1 MECQTIITEAIRDI
15 PRGDHAEPDHWY
27 ALYTCPRHEKRV
39 VQQIEECRISSFL
52 PLYRSVRRW
61 KDRRKELE
69 LALFPGYVFVRIAL
83 KDRLRVLQLAS
94 VVRFVS
100 CNGHPVPLPDS
111 EMASL
116 MNGLIRGVRA
126 EPHPYL
132 AVGRMVRVRY
142 GPLAGTQGVLVR
154 RKDKFRVVLSLSL
167 IMRSVTKRIWK
178 RVEIPS
184 TKWIAIWSLFL
195 RISLLGVRA
204 AQIASFLKRPAQ
216 SFMSRRHVGAF
227 HYRSLIILLGM
238 GLGFSAAAW
247 AQASSA
253 YGRTTAIDQTNS
265 RAEQEAEKL
274 VSLSADKILDILRQE
289 PGLLL
294 QVKKAIV
301 RRAFEQGRI
310 LDPKDLTDDAI
321 FRMIREDDGTR
332 IIATREIE
340 DRSYVRAK
348 PTRQEVARNLPCR
361 QPLLAGSEAL
371 AMQPNESQEEVYWL
385 KHYSDLD
392 CYLTQYLPDGAAQSL
407 YWHPQASSAPPQ
419 ESYSQSQYPQQQ
431 YPVQPYTKPQ
441 SPDQAYPPAQAPSA
455 GYRHPLELTEK
466 QPSQDYF
473 GMDSERSEMA
483 SIQPDEL
490 PGLTNASQTG
500 SLPATSR
507 SEVRAGGASGLSL
520 PSASA
525 STMGTSLESGSR
537 ASGLPEEA
545 RGEIQNQTRLP
556 LQPRAPAQPRL
567 RHRPNPY
574 ADIPSLYDLYAQY
587 SGRSP
592 QLKRFGEDV
601 FRNGTGNLEQLPM
614 DLPAGPDYVVGPGD
628 GLTISLSGGISQ
640 RLQRVVDREGRVA
653 LPEVG
658 AVEVSGRNLGAV
670 QLLVQTVLRGQF
682 RGVDADVS
690 LSRIRT
696 IRVYVVGDVER
707 PGAYDVSSLSTP
719 LNALFIAG
727 GPTSGGSL
735 RILRHNRGQQLIQEV
750 DGYDLLLHG
759 VRANMQR
766 LQAGDT
772 IEIPPLSG
780 EVTVEGMVRRPA
792 IYELRGEK
800 SLAEVLELAGGVL
813 PSGTLRHVDVERVE
827 SHEGRTMSRLDIPE
841 TDSEASVT
849 RALEDFA
856 VKDGDKIKITPILP
870 YADKTVYLDGHVSRP
885 GKFAYREGMKV
896 TDLIKSYKDLL
907 PEPSTTHAEIIRL
920 SQPDSIPVVLAFN
933 LGDALDGKDQDLV
946 LKPFDT
952 VRVFGRFD
960 FEDPPVIT
968 VTGEVRDPGDHLT
981 NGVAHLRDAV
991 YLAGGTTPDALLTDA
1006 QVFRKTRDGK
1016 LRVIGV
1022 NLARALRGDAED
1034 NIVLESTDRIFVY
1047 RDLHK
1052 LDPPTVTVE
1061 GEVARPGKYPLGDG
1075 MTAAKL
1081 VRLAGGFKRGAYT
1094 QEADLTR
1101 YDLELGSKIVSDH
1114 INVPIAAALAEQ
1126 PDADV
1131 VLRDGDLLTI
1141 QQLSGW
1147 KDVGATITVTGEVL
1161 HPGTYGI
1168 QQGERL
1174 SSVIQ
1179 RAGGFRG
1186 DAYPYG
1192 SVFERQQIRD
1202 LEVRNRADL
1211 IGRVQDEAAN
1221 IKAIPEQNAQDVL
1234 AKQAAV
1240 QQFQATLHKL
1250 EHTEPQGRLV
1260 LHISAHVEH
1269 WANTSSDIQV
1279 RADDAIFVPKR
1290 PSVVLV
1296 DGAVYNPTGITF
1308 KPGKMLDGISGR
1320 LAAPRRART
1329 RKVPSWCGQMAR
1341 WRAGRVDCSAVEWK
1355 PRPCSREIWWWFR
1368 RK

>member
-1 MECQTIITEAIRDI
+1 
-15 PRGDHAEPDHWY
+15 
-27 ALYTCPRHEKRV
+27 
-39 VQQIEECRISSFL
+39 
-52 PLYRSVRRW
+52 
-61 KDRRKELE
+61 
-69 LALFPGYVFVRIAL
+69 
-83 KDRLRVLQLAS
+83 
-94 VVRFVS
+94 
-100 CNGHPVPLPDS
+100 
-111 EMASL
+111 
-116 MNGLIRGVRA
+116 
-126 EPHPYL
+126 
-132 AVGRMVRVRY
+132 
-142 GPLAGTQGVLVR
+142 
-154 RKDKFRVVLSLSL
+154 
-167 IMRSVTKRIWK
+167 
-178 RVEIPS
+178 
-184 TKWIAIWSLFL
+184 
-195 RISLLGVRA
+195 
-204 AQIASFLKRPAQ
+204 
-216 SFMSRRHVGAF
+216 MSKRHVGICA
-227 HYRSLIILLGM
+227 HQRLIVLLGM
-238 GLGFSAAAW
+238 ALGFSAAAW
-247 AQASSA
+247 GQATSA
-253 YGRTTAIDQTNS
+253 YSRSTAMDRASS
-265 RAEQEAEKL
+265 RAEQEAEQL
-274 VSLSADKILDILRQE
+274 VSLSADKILDILRLE

-310 LDPKDLTDDAI
+310 LDPKDLTDDTI
-321 FRMIREDDGTR
+321 FRMIREDDSIR

-348 PTRQEVARNLPCR
+348 PTREEVARSLPCR

-419 ESYSQSQYPQQQ
+419 QSYSGSQYPQQP
-431 YPVQPYTKPQ
+431 YPGQPYTKPQ
-441 SPDQAYPPAQAPSA
+441 SPDQGYPPAQTPSPN
-455 GYRHPLELTEK
+455 YRRPPESTET
-466 QPSQDYF
+466 QPFQDYF

-483 SIQPDEL
+483 SIQPNEL
-490 PGLTNASQTG
+490 SGLTNASQTENF
-500 SLPATSR
+500 PATRRNEIR
-507 SEVRAGGASGLSL
+507 SGGTTGLTL
-520 PSASA
+520 PYASA
-525 STMGTSLESGSR
+525 SESGSSLESGR
-537 ASGLPEEA
+537 RQSGFSEEA
-545 RGEIQNQTRLP
+545 RLEMQNQTDMLR
-556 LQPRAPAQPRL
+556 QPKAPEQPRL

-574 ADIPSLYDLYAQY
+574 ADVPSLYDLYAQY

-592 QLKRFGEDV
+592 QLVRFGQDV
-601 FRNGTGNLEQLPM
+601 FRNGTGNLDQLPM

-628 GLTISLSGGISQ
+628 GLTISLSGGIAQ

-719 LNALFIAG
+719 LNALYTAG
-727 GPTSGGSL
+727 GPTAGGSL
-735 RILRHNRGQQLIQEV
+735 RILRHYRGQLLIQEV

-813 PSGTLRHVDVERVE
+813 PSGTLRHVDVERLE
-827 SHEGRTMSRLDIPE
+827 SHEGRTMLRLDIPE
-841 TDSEASVT
+841 MDSDANVT
-849 RALEDFA
+849 KALEDFP
-856 VKDGDKIKITPILP
+856 VQDGDRIKITPILP

-885 GKFAYREGMKV
+885 GKFAYRDGMKV

-907 PEPSTTHAEIIRL
+907 PEPSITHAEIIRL
-920 SQPDSIPVVLAFN
+920 SQPDFTPVVLAFN
-933 LGDALDGKDQDLV
+933 LGDALAGKDQDLV

-960 FEDPPVIT
+960 FEDPPVVT

-1006 QVFRKTRDGK
+1006 QVFRKTSDGK

-1022 NLARALRGDAED
+1022 NLAKALQGDARD
-1034 NIVLESTDRIFVY
+1034 NIVLESTDRVFVY
-1047 RDLHK
+1047 RDLNK

-1131 VLRDGDLLTI
+1131 LLRDGDLLTI

-1179 RAGGFRG
+1179 RAGGFRS

-1202 LEVRNRADL
+1202 LEVKNRADL
-1211 IGRVQDEAAN
+1211 IDRTQDEAAN

-1279 RADDAIFVPKR
+1279 RADDSIFVPKR

-1308 KPGKMLDGISGR
+1308 KPGKNAGWYLRQAGGPTQTANKKGAFVVRADGSVAGGLGGLFSGGVETTAMQPGDMVVVPEKIISVS
-1320 LAAPRRART
+1320 RT
-1329 RKVPSWCGQMAR
+1329 WQNTAQT
-1341 WRAGRVDCSAVEWK
+1341 AQILSAVAIAVEAA
-1355 PRPCSREIWWWFR
+1355 RSF
-1368 RK
+1368 